1 MNTPLALAASSALV
15 ALAILASPA
24 TAQATAAQPAAQPT
38 AQAAPAQAI
47 AAPAPSRAFTADDL
61 VRLARLSDPQ
71 VSPDGR
77 RVAYVL
83 RETDMEANR
92 GRTDLWLLD
101 LGAAAGSA
109 RKTDAAPRRLTQHP
123 ASDSSPRWAPD
134 GRGLYFLSSR
144 SGSSQVWYLGLAGGE
159 ARQVTMLPLDVGSF
173 EVSPRGDRLAVSMEV
188 FPDCADLQ
196 CNVDRKAAQ
205 SKQKTSGQV
214 YDQLFVRHWDSWKA
228 GTLSQLFTLPIG
240 ADGKVGAPVKVSG
253 GVRGDVP
260 SKPFGGEEDY
270 AFSRDGSRLVF
281 SARLADRSEPWS
293 TNFDLYEVA
302 ADGSGAARNLTV
314 DNPAWDAQPVFLA
327 NGDLAWLAMERP
339 GFEADRFKVMLRSAR
354 DGKVRALT
362 GDWDRSVGHLGAS
375 FDGKRLLATA
385 DDIGQVALF
394 EIDPA
399 TGARTRLVGEG
410 QVQAFAPAAQ
420 GVVVAWASLG
430 SPPDLHL
437 AARGKA
443 PARLT
448 SVNGDLLGARELAA
462 SEQFSF
468 AGAEGTTVYGY
479 VMKPQGWTPGKKYP
493 IAFIVHGGPQVS
505 FANHWSW
512 RWNPQVYAGAG
523 YGVVFI
529 DFHGSPGYGQKF
541 TDSISQDWGGK
552 PLVDLQKGLDAA
564 LARYDWLDGT
574 RACSLGASYGGFMQ
588 NWIAGNWPDRFRC
601 IVNHAG
607 IFDQRTMYYTT
618 EELWFT
624 EWENGGPYYA
634 NPQVHE
640 KFNPA
645 DHVTKWKT
653 PMLVIHGAL
662 DYRVPY
668 SQGLATFTA
677 LQRQGVESRFV
688 FFPDENHWIL
698 KPANSV
704 MWHAEVIGWLDK
716 HTRNASPP
724 QTR

>member
-1 MNTPLALAASSALV
+1 MSRHPSPLLAHLFALGLLGCAASSA
-15 ALAILASPA
+15 
-24 TAQATAAQPAAQPT
+24 AQAGAAQTAGAATKP
-38 AQAAPAQAI
+38 
-47 AAPAPSRAFTADDL
+47 FTADDL
-61 VRLARLSDPQ
+61 VRLARVSDPQ

-77 RVAYVL
+77 RVAYSL

-92 GRTDLWLLD
+92 GRNDLWLLELD
-101 LGAAAGSA
+101 GRGSAGAA
-109 RKTDAAPRRLTQHP
+109 AAPRRLTQHP
-123 ASDSSPRWAPD
+123 ASDSAPRWAPD

-144 SGSSQVWYLGLAGGE
+144 GGSSQVWYLSLTGGE
-159 ARQVTMLPLDVGSF
+159 PQPVTDLPLDVGSF

-188 FPDCADLQ
+188 FPDCADLK
-196 CNVDRKAAQ
+196 CTVDRKAAQ
-205 SKQKTSGQV
+205 GKQKATGKV
-214 YDQLFVRHWDSWKA
+214 YDRLFVRHWDTWKDA
-228 GTLSQLFTLPIG
+228 TLSQLFTVSMG
-240 ADGKVGAPVKVSG
+240 ADGKAGAPVKVSG
-253 GVRGDVP
+253 GVVGDVP
-260 SKPFGGEEDY
+260 SKPFGGDEDY
-270 AFSRDGSRLVF
+270 TFSPDGSRIVF
-281 SARLADRSEPWS
+281 SARLADRTEPWS

-302 ADGSGAARNLTV
+302 ADGSGAPRNLTA
-314 DNPAWDAQPVFLA
+314 DNPAWDAQPVFLG
-327 NGDLAWLAMERP
+327 NGDLAWLAMARP
-339 GFEADRFKVMLRSAR
+339 GFEADKYTVMLRSAR
-354 DGKVRALT
+354 DGKTRALT
-362 GDWDRSVGHLGAS
+362 ADWDRSVGHVGTT
-375 FDGKRLLATA
+375 FDRKRLLGTA
-385 DDIGQVALF
+385 DDMGQVALF

-399 TGARTRLVGEG
+399 RGTRTRLVGEG
-410 QVQAFAPAAQ
+410 QVQAFSPAEK
-420 GVVVAWASLG
+420 GVVIAWASLG

-437 AARGKA
+437 AARGGAA
-443 PARLT
+443 PQRLT
-448 SVNGDLLGARELAA
+448 SVNAERLAGRELAA
-462 SEQFSF
+462 FEQFSF

-479 VMKPQGWTPGKKYP
+479 VMKPQGWTPDKRYP

-512 RWNPQVYAGAG
+512 RWNAQVYAGAG

-552 PLVDLQKGLDAA
+552 PLIDLQKGLDAA
-564 LARYDWLDGT
+564 LAKYGWLDGT

-588 NWIAGNWPDRFRC
+588 NWIAGNWSDRFKC

-624 EWENGGPYYA
+624 EWENGGPYYT

-677 LQRQGVESRFV
+677 LQRQGVESRLLY
-688 FFPDENHWIL
+688 FPDENHWIL
-698 KPANSV
+698 KPANSLL
-704 MWHAEVIGWLDK
+704 WHAEVIGWLDK
-716 HTRNASPP
+716 HTK
-724 QTR
+724 

>member
-1 MNTPLALAASSALV
+1 MSRHHSPLTARLIALGLLGCAAS
-15 ALAILASPA
+15 A
-24 TAQATAAQPAAQPT
+24 TAQTAG
-38 AQAAPAQAI
+38 
-47 AAPAPSRAFTADDL
+47 PAPKPFTADDL
-61 VRLARLSDPQ
+61 VRLARVADPQ

-77 RVAYVL
+77 RVAYSL

-92 GRTDLWLLD
+92 GRNDLWLLELD
-101 LGAAAGSA
+101 GRGTAGAAAA
-109 RKTDAAPRRLTQHP
+109 QRRLTQNP

-144 SGSSQVWYLGLAGGE
+144 GGSSQVWYLALEGGE
-159 ARQVTMLPLDVGSF
+159 AQQVTALPLDVGSF

-188 FPDCADLQ
+188 FPDCADLK
-196 CNVDRKAAQ
+196 CTVDRKAAQ
-205 SKQKTSGQV
+205 GKQKATGQA
-214 YDQLFVRHWDSWKA
+214 YDQLFVRHWDTWKD
-228 GTLSQLFTLPIG
+228 GTLSQLFPVSLG
-240 ADGKVGAPVKVSG
+240 ADGKAGEPVKVSG

-260 SKPFGGEEDY
+260 SKPFGGDEDY
-270 AFSRDGSRLVF
+270 AFSPDGLRIVF

-302 ADGSGAARNLTV
+302 ADGSGAARNLTP

-327 NGDLAWLAMERP
+327 NGDLAWLAMARP
-339 GFEADRFKVMLRSAR
+339 GFEADKYTVMLRSAR

-362 GDWDRSVGHLGAS
+362 ADWDRSVTTLGAT
-375 FDGKRLLATA
+375 FDRKRLLGTA

-394 EIDPA
+394 EMDPA
-399 TGARTRLVGEG
+399 TGARTRLIGEG
-410 QVQAFAPAAQ
+410 QVQAFSPAAK

-437 AARGKA
+437 ATRAAAA
-443 PARLT
+443 PQRLT
-448 SVNGDLLGARELAA
+448 SVNAALLAQRALAP

-468 AGAEGTTVYGY
+468 AGAEGATVYGY
-479 VMKPQGWTPGKKYP
+479 VMKPQGWTPGRKYP

-512 RWNPQVYAGAG
+512 RWNAQVYAGAG

-552 PLVDLQKGLDAA
+552 PLIDLQKGLDAA
-564 LARYDWLDGT
+564 LAKYGWLDGT

-588 NWIAGNWPDRFRC
+588 NWIAGNWPDRFKC

-640 KFNPA
+640 RFNPA
-645 DHVTKWKT
+645 DHVTKWRT

-677 LQRQGVESRFV
+677 LQRQGIESRFL

-698 KPANSV
+698 KPANSLL
-704 MWHAEVIGWLDK
+704 WHAEVIGWLDK
-716 HTRNASPP
+716 HLKDDPAG
-724 QTR
+724 

>member
-1 MNTPLALAASSALV
+1 MSMPPLLV
-15 ALAILASPA
+15 ALAVLAVAA
-24 TAQATAAQPAAQPT
+24 TTQPAA
-38 AQAAPAQAI
+38 ADAA
-47 AAPAPSRAFTADDL
+47 SLKGFTADDL
-61 VRLARLSDPQ
+61 VRLARVSDPQ

-77 RVAYVL
+77 RVAYTL
-83 RETDMEANR
+83 RETDLEADR
-92 GRTDLWLLD
+92 GRTDLWVLEL
-101 LGAAAGSA
+101 AARPRDGVSSP
-109 RKTDAAPRRLTQHP
+109 PRRLTQHP
-123 ASDSSPRWAPD
+123 ASDSAPRWAPD
-134 GRGLYFLSSR
+134 GLGLYFLSSR
-144 SGSSQVWYLGLAGGE
+144 GGSSQVWYLALAGGE
-159 ARQVTMLPLDVGSF
+159 PQQVTTLPLDVGSF

-188 FPDCADLQ
+188 FPDCADLK
-196 CNVDRKAAQ
+196 CTVDRQAALG
-205 SKQKTSGQV
+205 KQKASGLI
-214 YDQLFVRHWDSWKA
+214 YDQLFVRHWDTWKD
-228 GTLSQLFTLPIG
+228 GRLSQLFTLPIA
-240 ADGKVGAPVKVSG
+240 ADGKADKPVNVSRA
-253 GVRGDVP
+253 VRADVP
-260 SKPFGGEEDY
+260 SKPFGGDEDY
-270 AFSRDGSRLVF
+270 AFSRDGARIVF
-281 SARLADRSEPWS
+281 SARLSDRSEPWS

-302 ADGSGAARNLTV
+302 ADGSDAPRNLTA

-327 NGDLAWLAMERP
+327 NGDLAWLAMARP

-354 DGKVRALT
+354 DGKVRPLT

-399 TGARTRLVGEG
+399 TGARSRLVGEG

-420 GVVVAWASLG
+420 GVVIAWASLG

-437 AARGKA
+437 AARGQP

-448 SVNGDLLGARELAA
+448 SVNAALLGARELGAA
-462 SEQFSF
+462 EQFSF
-468 AGAEGTTVYGY
+468 SGADGAKVHGY
-479 VMKPQGWTPGKKYP
+479 VVKPQGWIPGKKYP

-529 DFHGSPGYGQKF
+529 DFHGSPGYGQAF

-588 NWIAGNWPDRFRC
+588 NWIAGNWPDRFKC

-677 LQRQGVESRFV
+677 LQRQGVESRLV

-698 KPANSV
+698 KPANSLL
-704 MWHAEVIGWLDK
+704 WHAEVIGWLDK
-716 HTRNASPP
+716 HTGE
-724 QTR
+724 TR

>member
-1 MNTPLALAASSALV
+1 MSMPSLLV
-15 ALAILASPA
+15 ALAVLAVAATPLPAAADAASPKG
-24 TAQATAAQPAAQPT
+24 
-38 AQAAPAQAI
+38 
-47 AAPAPSRAFTADDL
+47 FTADDL
-61 VRLARLSDPQ
+61 VRLARVSDPQ

-77 RVAYVL
+77 RVAYTL
-83 RETDMEANR
+83 RETDLEADR
-92 GRTDLWLLD
+92 GRTDLWVLEL
-101 LGAAAGSA
+101 AARPRDGVSSP
-109 RKTDAAPRRLTQHP
+109 PRRLTQHP
-123 ASDSSPRWAPD
+123 ASDSAPRWAPD
-134 GRGLYFLSSR
+134 GLGLYFLSSR
-144 SGSSQVWYLGLAGGE
+144 GGSSQVWYLALSGGE
-159 ARQVTMLPLDVGSF
+159 PQQVTTLPLDVGSF

-188 FPDCADLQ
+188 FADCADLK
-196 CNVDRKAAQ
+196 CTVDRQAALG
-205 SKQKTSGQV
+205 KQKASGKV
-214 YDQLFVRHWDSWKA
+214 YDQLFVRHWDTWKD
-228 GTLSQLFTLPIG
+228 GRLSQLFTLPIA
-240 ADGKVGAPVKVSG
+240 ADGKADKPVNVSRA
-253 GVRGDVP
+253 VRADVP
-260 SKPFGGEEDY
+260 SKPFGGDEDY
-270 AFSRDGSRLVF
+270 AFSRDGARIVF
-281 SARLADRSEPWS
+281 SARLSDRSEPWS

-302 ADGSGAARNLTV
+302 ADGSDAPRNLTA

-327 NGDLAWLAMERP
+327 NGDLAWLAMARP

-354 DGKVRALT
+354 DGKVRPLT

-399 TGARTRLVGEG
+399 TGVRSRLVGEG

-420 GVVVAWASLG
+420 GIVIAWASLG

-437 AARGKA
+437 AARGQP

-448 SVNGDLLGARELAA
+448 SVNAALLGARELGA

-468 AGAEGTTVYGY
+468 SGADGAKVHGY
-479 VMKPQGWTPGKKYP
+479 VVKPQGWTPGKKYP

-529 DFHGSPGYGQKF
+529 DFHGSPGYGQAF

-588 NWIAGNWPDRFRC
+588 NWIAGNWPDRFKC

-698 KPANSV
+698 KPANSLL
-704 MWHAEVIGWLDK
+704 WHAEVIGWLDK
-716 HTRNASPP
+716 HTGE
-724 QTR
+724 TR

>member
-1 MNTPLALAASSALV
+1 MSRHPSPLLAHLFALGLLGCAASA
-15 ALAILASPA
+15 
-24 TAQATAAQPAAQPT
+24 AQAGAAQTAGAATKP
-38 AQAAPAQAI
+38 
-47 AAPAPSRAFTADDL
+47 FTADDL
-61 VRLARLSDPQ
+61 VRLARVSDPQ

-77 RVAYVL
+77 RVAYSL

-92 GRTDLWLLD
+92 GRNDLWLLELD
-101 LGAAAGSA
+101 GRGSAGAA
-109 RKTDAAPRRLTQHP
+109 AAPRRLTQHP
-123 ASDSSPRWAPD
+123 ASDSAPRWAPD

-144 SGSSQVWYLGLAGGE
+144 GGSSQVWYLSLTGGE
-159 ARQVTMLPLDVGSF
+159 PQPVTDLPLDVGSF

-188 FPDCADLQ
+188 FPDCADLK
-196 CNVDRKAAQ
+196 CTVDRKAAQ
-205 SKQKTSGQV
+205 GKQKATGKV
-214 YDQLFVRHWDSWKA
+214 YDRLFVRHWDTWKD
-228 GTLSQLFTLPIG
+228 GTLSQLFTVSMG
-240 ADGKVGAPVKVSG
+240 ADGKAGAPVKVSG
-253 GVRGDVP
+253 GVVGDVP
-260 SKPFGGEEDY
+260 SKPFGGDEDY
-270 AFSRDGSRLVF
+270 TFSPDGSRIVF
-281 SARLADRSEPWS
+281 SARLADRTEPWS

-302 ADGSGAARNLTV
+302 ADGSGAPRNLTA
-314 DNPAWDAQPVFLA
+314 DNPAWDAQPVFLG
-327 NGDLAWLAMERP
+327 NGDLAWLAMARP
-339 GFEADRFKVMLRSAR
+339 GFEADRYTVMLRSAR
-354 DGKVRALT
+354 DGKTRALT
-362 GDWDRSVGHLGAS
+362 ADWDRSVGHVGTT
-375 FDGKRLLATA
+375 FDRKRLLGTA
-385 DDIGQVALF
+385 DDMGQVALF

-399 TGARTRLVGEG
+399 RGTRTRLVGEG
-410 QVQAFAPAAQ
+410 QVQAFSPAEK
-420 GVVVAWASLG
+420 GVVIAWASLG

-437 AARGKA
+437 AARGGAA
-443 PARLT
+443 PQRLT
-448 SVNGDLLGARELAA
+448 SVNAERLAGRELAA
-462 SEQFSF
+462 FEQFSF

-479 VMKPQGWTPGKKYP
+479 VMKPQGWTPDKRYP

-512 RWNPQVYAGAG
+512 RWNAQVYAGAG

-552 PLVDLQKGLDAA
+552 PLIDLQKGLDAA
-564 LARYDWLDGT
+564 LAKYGWLDGT

-588 NWIAGNWPDRFRC
+588 NWIAGNWSDRFKC

-624 EWENGGPYYA
+624 EWENGGPYYT

-677 LQRQGVESRFV
+677 LQRQGVESRLLY
-688 FFPDENHWIL
+688 FPDENHWIL
-698 KPANSV
+698 KPANSLL
-704 MWHAEVIGWLDK
+704 WHAEVIGWLDK
-716 HTRNASPP
+716 HTK
-724 QTR
+724 

>member
-1 MNTPLALAASSALV
+1 MSMPSLLV
-15 ALAILASPA
+15 ALAVLAVAATPLPAAADAASPKG
-24 TAQATAAQPAAQPT
+24 
-38 AQAAPAQAI
+38 
-47 AAPAPSRAFTADDL
+47 FTADDL
-61 VRLARLSDPQ
+61 VRLARVSDPQ

-77 RVAYVL
+77 RVAYTL
-83 RETDMEANR
+83 RETDLEADR
-92 GRTDLWLLD
+92 GRTDLWVLEL
-101 LGAAAGSA
+101 AARPRDGVSSP
-109 RKTDAAPRRLTQHP
+109 PRRLTQHP
-123 ASDSSPRWAPD
+123 ASDSAPRWAPD
-134 GRGLYFLSSR
+134 GLGLYFLSSR
-144 SGSSQVWYLGLAGGE
+144 GGSSQVWYLALSGGE
-159 ARQVTMLPLDVGSF
+159 PQQVTTLPLDVGSF

-188 FPDCADLQ
+188 FADCADLK
-196 CNVDRKAAQ
+196 CTVDRQAALG
-205 SKQKTSGQV
+205 KQKASGKV
-214 YDQLFVRHWDSWKA
+214 YDQLFVRHWDTWKD
-228 GTLSQLFTLPIG
+228 GRLSQLFTLPIA
-240 ADGKVGAPVKVSG
+240 ADGKADKPVNVSRA
-253 GVRGDVP
+253 VRADVP
-260 SKPFGGEEDY
+260 SKPFGGDEDY
-270 AFSRDGSRLVF
+270 AFSRDGARIVF
-281 SARLADRSEPWS
+281 SARLSDRSEPWS
-293 TNFDLYEVA
+293 TNFDLDEVA
-302 ADGSGAARNLTV
+302 ADGSDAPRNLTA

-327 NGDLAWLAMERP
+327 NGDLAWLAMARP

-354 DGKVRALT
+354 DGKVRPLT

-399 TGARTRLVGEG
+399 TGVRSRLVGEG

-420 GVVVAWASLG
+420 GIVIAWASLG

-437 AARGKA
+437 AARGQP

-448 SVNGDLLGARELAA
+448 SVNAALLGARELGA

-468 AGAEGTTVYGY
+468 SGADGAKVHGY
-479 VMKPQGWTPGKKYP
+479 VVKPQGWTPGKKYP

-529 DFHGSPGYGQKF
+529 DFHGSPGYGQAF

-588 NWIAGNWPDRFRC
+588 NWIAGNWPDRFKC

-618 EELWFT
+618 EDLWFT

-698 KPANSV
+698 KPANSLL
-704 MWHAEVIGWLDK
+704 WHAEVIGWLDK
-716 HTRNASPP
+716 HTGE
-724 QTR
+724 TR

>member
-24 TAQATAAQPAAQPT
+24 AAQATAAQPT

-101 LGAAAGSA
+101 LDAAAGSA

-123 ASDSSPRWAPD
+123 AADSSPRWAPD

-159 ARQVTMLPLDVGSF
+159 AQPVTRLPLDVGSF

-354 DGKVRALT
+354 DGKLRALT

-468 AGAEGTTVYGY
+468 AGAEGTTVHGY

-552 PLVDLQKGLDAA
+552 PLVDLQKGLEAA

-634 NPQVHE
+634 KPQVHE

-677 LQRQGVESRFV
+677 LQRQGVESRLL

-698 KPANSV
+698 KPANSLL
-704 MWHAEVIGWLDK
+704 WHAEVIGWLDGHLK
-716 HTRNASPP
+716 DDRPK
-724 QTR
+724 

>member
-1 MNTPLALAASSALV
+1 MSIRSVLV
-15 ALAILASPA
+15 ALAALALASTPLSAADA
-24 TAQATAAQPAAQPT
+24 TTAKGL
-38 AQAAPAQAI
+38 
-47 AAPAPSRAFTADDL
+47 TADDL
-61 VRLARLSDPQ
+61 VRLARVSDPQ

-77 RVAYVL
+77 RVAYTL
-83 RETDMEANR
+83 RETDLEANR
-92 GRTDLWLLD
+92 GRTDLWVLE
-101 LGAAAGSA
+101 LGAAAGSGTA
-109 RKTDAAPRRLTQHP
+109 GKTGAAPRRLTQHL
-123 ASDSSPRWAPD
+123 ASDSAPRWAAD

-144 SGSSQVWYLGLAGGE
+144 GGSSQIWYLALAGGE
-159 ARQVTMLPLDVGSF
+159 PQQVTTLPLDVGSF

-188 FPDCADLQ
+188 FADCVDLQ
-196 CNVDRKAAQ
+196 CSVDRLAARDKHKA
-205 SKQKTSGQV
+205 SGLI
-214 YDQLFVRHWDSWKA
+214 YDQLFVRHWDTWKD
-228 GTLSQLFTLPIG
+228 GRLSQLFTLPIA
-240 ADGKVGAPVKVSG
+240 ADGKAGKPVNVSRV
-253 GVRGDVP
+253 VRADVP
-260 SKPFGGEEDY
+260 SKPFGGDEDY
-270 AFSRDGSRLVF
+270 AFSRDGARIVF
-281 SARLADRSEPWS
+281 SARLSGRSEPWS

-302 ADGSGAARNLTV
+302 ADGSDAPRNLTA

-327 NGDLAWLAMERP
+327 NGDLAWLAMARP

-354 DGKVRALT
+354 DGKVRPLT
-362 GDWDRSVGHLGAS
+362 GDWDRSVGHLGTS

-394 EIDPA
+394 DINPA
-399 TGARTRLVGEG
+399 TGVRSRLVGEG
-410 QVQAFAPAAQ
+410 QVQAFAPAAE
-420 GVVVAWASLG
+420 GVVIAWASLG

-437 AARGKA
+437 AVRG
-443 PARLT
+443 PTPPRLT
-448 SVNGDLLGARELAA
+448 AVNAALLGARTLGA

-468 AGAEGTTVYGY
+468 AGADGAKVHGY
-479 VMKPQGWTPGKKYP
+479 VVKPQGWIPGKKYP

-529 DFHGSPGYGQKF
+529 DFHGSPGYGQAF

-588 NWIAGNWPDRFRC
+588 NWIAGNWPDRFKC

-618 EELWFT
+618 EELWFN

-698 KPANSV
+698 KPANSLL
-704 MWHAEVIGWLDK
+704 WHAEVISWLDK
-716 HTRNASPP
+716 HTGDASPP

>member
-1 MNTPLALAASSALV
+1 MSMPSLLV
-15 ALAILASPA
+15 ALAVLAVAATPLPAAADAASPKG
-24 TAQATAAQPAAQPT
+24 
-38 AQAAPAQAI
+38 
-47 AAPAPSRAFTADDL
+47 FTADDL
-61 VRLARLSDPQ
+61 VRLARVSDPQ

-77 RVAYVL
+77 RVAYTL
-83 RETDMEANR
+83 RETDLEADR
-92 GRTDLWLLD
+92 GRTDLWVLEL
-101 LGAAAGSA
+101 AARPRDGVSSP
-109 RKTDAAPRRLTQHP
+109 PRRLTQHP
-123 ASDSSPRWAPD
+123 ASDSAPRWAPD
-134 GRGLYFLSSR
+134 GLGLYFLSSR
-144 SGSSQVWYLGLAGGE
+144 GGSSQVWYLALSGGE
-159 ARQVTMLPLDVGSF
+159 PQQVTTLPLDVGSF

-188 FPDCADLQ
+188 FADCADLK
-196 CNVDRKAAQ
+196 CTVDRQAALG
-205 SKQKTSGQV
+205 KQKASGKV
-214 YDQLFVRHWDSWKA
+214 YDQLFVRHWDTWKD
-228 GTLSQLFTLPIG
+228 GRLSQLFTLPIA
-240 ADGKVGAPVKVSG
+240 ADGKADKPVNVSRA
-253 GVRGDVP
+253 VRADVP
-260 SKPFGGEEDY
+260 SKPFGGDEDY
-270 AFSRDGSRLVF
+270 AFSRDGARIVF
-281 SARLADRSEPWS
+281 SARLSDRSEPWS

-302 ADGSGAARNLTV
+302 ADGSDAPRNLTA

-327 NGDLAWLAMERP
+327 NGDLAWLAMARP

-354 DGKVRALT
+354 DGKVRPLT

-399 TGARTRLVGEG
+399 TGVRSRLVGEG

-420 GVVVAWASLG
+420 GIVIAWASLG

-437 AARGKA
+437 AARGQP

-448 SVNGDLLGARELAA
+448 SVNAALLGARELGA

-468 AGAEGTTVYGY
+468 SGADGAKVHGY
-479 VMKPQGWTPGKKYP
+479 VVKPQGWTSGKKYP

-529 DFHGSPGYGQKF
+529 DFHGSPGYGQAF

-588 NWIAGNWPDRFRC
+588 NWIAGNWSDRFKC

-698 KPANSV
+698 KPANSLL
-704 MWHAEVIGWLDK
+704 WHAEVIGWLDK
-716 HTRNASPP
+716 HTGE
-724 QTR
+724 TR

>member
-1 MNTPLALAASSALV
+1 MSMLSVLV
-15 ALAILASPA
+15 ALAALALASTTLSAADA
-24 TAQATAAQPAAQPT
+24 TTAKGL
-38 AQAAPAQAI
+38 
-47 AAPAPSRAFTADDL
+47 TADDL
-61 VRLARLSDPQ
+61 VRLARVSDPQ

-77 RVAYVL
+77 RVAYTL
-83 RETDMEANR
+83 RETDLDANR
-92 GRTDLWLLD
+92 GSTDLWVLE
-101 LGAAAGSA
+101 LGAAAGSGTA
-109 RKTDAAPRRLTQHP
+109 GKTGAAPRRLTQHL
-123 ASDSSPRWAPD
+123 ASDSAPRWAAD

-144 SGSSQVWYLGLAGGE
+144 GGSSQIWYLALAGGE
-159 ARQVTMLPLDVGSF
+159 PQQVTTLPLDVGSF

-188 FPDCADLQ
+188 FADCVDLQ
-196 CNVDRKAAQ
+196 CSVDRLAARDKHKA
-205 SKQKTSGQV
+205 SGLI
-214 YDQLFVRHWDSWKA
+214 YDQLFVRHWDTWKD
-228 GTLSQLFTLPIG
+228 GRLSQLFTLPIA
-240 ADGKVGAPVKVSG
+240 ADGKAGKPVNVSRV
-253 GVRGDVP
+253 VRADVP
-260 SKPFGGEEDY
+260 SKPFGGDEDY
-270 AFSRDGSRLVF
+270 AFSRDGARIVF
-281 SARLADRSEPWS
+281 SARLSGRSEPWS

-302 ADGSGAARNLTV
+302 ADGSDAPRNLTA

-327 NGDLAWLAMERP
+327 NGDLAWLAMTRP

-354 DGKVRALT
+354 DGKVRPLT
-362 GDWDRSVGHLGAS
+362 GDWDRSVSHLGTS

-394 EIDPA
+394 DIDPA
-399 TGARTRLVGEG
+399 TGVRSRLVGEG
-410 QVQAFAPAAQ
+410 QVQAFAPAAE
-420 GVVVAWASLG
+420 GIVIAWASLG

-437 AARGKA
+437 AVRGQT

-448 SVNGDLLGARELAA
+448 SVNAALLGARTLGA

-468 AGAEGTTVYGY
+468 AGADGAKVHGY
-479 VMKPQGWTPGKKYP
+479 VVKPQGWIPGKKYP

-529 DFHGSPGYGQKF
+529 DFHGSPGYGQAF

-588 NWIAGNWPDRFRC
+588 NWIAGNWPDRFKC

-618 EELWFT
+618 EELWFN

-698 KPANSV
+698 KPANSLL
-704 MWHAEVIGWLDK
+704 WHTEVIGWLDK
-716 HTRNASPP
+716 HTGDASPP